1 MRNILIKRLILDED
15 ICTIGLDKNE
25 MEGISILVQF
35 SFKNYK
41 SFRDDTVLDM
51 SATKITEHSDRVIS
65 IGKEKLLPTAAIYG
79 ANASGK
85 SNVIEAFRFMT
96 TYVMD
101 SFAYGGE
108 HSEDKRNA
116 KMKTR
121 TPFLFDEHSSNEESS
136 FEVYFITSE
145 EEGGK
150 TYNYGFA
157 LTDSGVSEEWLNV
170 KAKTA
175 KEFKSIFYREGD
187 KLEFKG
193 IPANSQESI
202 KIAFEK
208 EALVVSLGA
217 KLKVSKLK
225 MISDWFLNVNF
236 ANFGNPIED
245 VFLSRLIPDHFADDK
260 DVQKNV
266 VKYFASFDPSIIGF
280 NVRTFKNEDD
290 EECLKIDAIHKI
302 AGTDKTVK
310 MPLEEE
316 SDGTLKMF
324 ALYPALQAVLET
336 GGLLCVDDLNAS
348 LHPLLIRNLLI
359 TFLNTTINKN
369 HAQII
374 FTTHDTWQ
382 LSNNLLRRDEI
393 WFTDKADDG
402 ATTLYSLADFVDEDG
417 MKIRKDESYEKNYL
431 LGKYKAIP
439 SLKTFDMF

>member
-1 MRNILIKRLILDED
+1 MLI
-15 ICTIGLDKNE
+15 
-25 MEGISILVQF
+25 QF
-35 SFKNYK
+35 SFMNYK
-41 SFRDDTVLDM
+41 SFRDDTVVDM
-51 SATKITEHSDRVIS
+51 SATKITEHGDRVIS

-85 SNVIEAFRFMT
+85 SNVIEALRFMT

-108 HSEDKRNA
+108 HSKDKKKS

-121 TPFLFDEHSSNEESS
+121 TPFLFDEHSSNEEST

-175 KEFKSIFYREGD
+175 KEFKSIFYREGNE
-187 KLEFKG
+187 LEFKG
-193 IPANSQESI
+193 IPAKSQENI
-202 KIAFEK
+202 RIALEK
-208 EALVVSLGA
+208 ETLVVSLGA

-225 MISDWFLNVNF
+225 MIRDWFFNVNF

-245 VFLSRLIPDHFADDK
+245 AFLSRLIPDHFADDK
-260 DVQKNV
+260 EVQKNV
-266 VKYFASFDPSIIGF
+266 VNYFASFDPSIIGF
-280 NVRTFKNEDD
+280 NVRTFKDEDD
-290 EECLKIDAIHKI
+290 EEYLKIDAIHKI
-302 AGTDKTVK
+302 AGTDKTASI
-310 MPLEEE
+310 PLEEE

-324 ALYPALQAVLET
+324 ALYPALQDALET
-336 GGLLCVDDLNAS
+336 GGVLCVDELNAR
-348 LHPLLIRNLLI
+348 LHPLLVRSFLI
-359 TFLNTTINKN
+359 TFLDPKINKN

-393 WFTDKADDG
+393 WFTDKAEDG
-402 ATTLYSLADFVDEDG
+402 ATTLYSLADFGDEDG
-417 MKIRKDESYEKNYL
+417 VKIRKDESYEKNYL

-439 SLKTFDMF
+439 SLKAFDMF